1 MMRGVS
7 QQQREWSRVSVEAV
21 SNGFSFEHLGRALID
36 QFSQV
41 PYVQSVETIF
51 ITSGRED
58 VMKAKTIADDVFL
71 LISAMNK
78 MAEELS
84 FDCDT
89 CDYNDVCGDVAELR
103 SMRKKLL
110 KKEKKISA

>member
-1 MMRGVS
+1 M
-7 QQQREWSRVSVEAV
+7 
-21 SNGFSFEHLGRALID
+21 D
-36 QFSQV
+36 QFLNLD
-41 PYVQSVETIF
+41 YVKSVETF
-51 ITSGRED
+51 HHLRKRLD
-58 VMKAKTIADDVFL
+58 VLAAKTISDQVFK
-71 LISAMNK
+71 LINAINK

>member
-1 MMRGVS
+1 MS
-7 QQQREWSRVSVEAV
+7 HEAV
-21 SNGFSFEHLGRALID
+21 NNVFSFKHLGATLMD
-36 QFSQV
+36 QFLNLD
-41 PYVQSVETIF
+41 YVKSVETIF
-51 ITSGRED
+51 ITSGRDD
-58 VMKAKTIADDVFL
+58 VLAAKTISDQVFK
-71 LISAMNK
+71 LIQRHQQNGGGTV
-78 MAEELS
+78 S